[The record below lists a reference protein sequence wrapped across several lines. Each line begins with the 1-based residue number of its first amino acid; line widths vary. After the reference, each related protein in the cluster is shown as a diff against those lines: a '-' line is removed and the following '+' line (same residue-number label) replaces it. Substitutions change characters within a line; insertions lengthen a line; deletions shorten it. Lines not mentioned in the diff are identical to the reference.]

1 MANRLALPLVM
12 VLALAGCS
20 NMYRPIS
27 TLESD
32 ALSRSR
38 KDVFP
43 DDFRSSKM
51 PLGSVE
57 VAWAGVIRD
66 SKINDAGDRYAVELE
81 IQHHYFD
88 WVQDNLRF
96 HLSPRGEGLVR
107 TKWAL
112 FTSLK
117 PETVASEVRP
127 GRMIVIYGFPESVA
141 SGTLVMKSTYLRTFD
156 PDVFRT
162 NTMDYGRPGSPVK
175 VLRPWGIL

>member
-1 MANRLALPLVM
+1 MAHRLALLLVVM
-12 VLALAGCS
+12 FALVGCT

-27 TLESD
+27 ALESD

-38 KDVFP
+38 RDVFP
-43 DDFRSSKM
+43 DDFRSSKI
-51 PLGSVE
+51 PLGAVE

-66 SKINDAGDRYAVELE
+66 SKISDAGDHYAVEFE

-112 FTSLK
+112 FKSLK
-117 PETVASEVRP
+117 PETVANAMRP

-141 SGTLVMKSTYLRTFD
+141 SGTLVMKSTYLRTFN

-175 VLRPWGIL
+175 VLKPWGIL